1 MASVGKDLSSE
12 TEARGSRYL
21 VIVVL
26 CSLIIVITSIKHVWS
41 VFIPYV
47 EAEFMV
53 TRSVSVLPFSLLNA
67 ANVFGFLSTNYLK
80 EVLGLRKLLAIT
92 AALMSLGLILSA
104 TSPNVGVLIV
114 SFAFM
119 YGLGHSFGYVL
130 AVSLGVKW
138 FQGRKAG
145 VATGIIVSAYSLGV
159 LTLSPITTYLI
170 QYFRNWRVP
179 LLIYGAVAFAV
190 MATSVAV
197 LREPS
202 QQKVVITPPRLG
214 LAEVIMSK
222 KFTLIATA
230 LFLTTLFDG
239 LIVGNLVP
247 LVEEM
252 TGVGPMTASLV
263 MSIYSA
269 TAIVSRV
276 VIGAVSEYS
285 STLRTLA
292 AVYALATTNALFF
305 SLYRNLPLIILGTS
319 ISAILFSANITL
331 TPLIASHIWG
341 TENLEAAYGP
351 LLTAMVCGVLVGPI
365 IGGLSKDLTGSY
377 YPGITLA
384 AVALLLGTLV
394 LAYAIKY
401 LRNITTRNP

>member
-1 MASVGKDLSSE
+1 MASDGESLRSE
-12 TEARGSRYL
+12 VAAGGGRYL

-26 CSLIIVITSIKHVWS
+26 CSLIIVITSIKHLWS
-41 VFIPYV
+41 IFIPYV
-47 EAEFMV
+47 EAEFMI
-53 TRSVSVLPFSLLNA
+53 TRSVSVLPFSLLNV
-67 ANVFGFLSTNYLK
+67 ANILGFLSTNYLK
-80 EVLGLRKLLAIT
+80 DVLGLRKLLAVT
-92 AALMSLGLILSA
+92 TALMTLGLVLA
-104 TSPNVGVLIV
+104 AVSPNVGVLIA

-138 FQGRKAG
+138 FQGRRAG
-145 VATGIIVSAYSLGV
+145 VATGIIVSAYSLGI
-159 LTLSPITTYLI
+159 LTLSPLTTYLI
-170 QYFRNWRVP
+170 QYFRSWRAP
-179 LLIYGAVAFAV
+179 LLIYSAAAFAV
-190 MATSVAV
+190 MAASVAV

-202 QQKVVITPPRLG
+202 QQRVVAAPPRLG
-214 LAEVIMSK
+214 LAEVIKSK

-247 LVEEM
+247 LVEEV
-252 TGVGPMTASLV
+252 TGVDPMTASLV

-269 TAIVSRV
+269 IAIISRV
-276 VIGAVSEYS
+276 AVGAVSEYS
-285 STLRTLA
+285 GILRTLA
-292 AVYALATTNALFF
+292 AVYALATANAILF
-305 SLYRNLPLIILGTS
+305 SSYRNLPLIILGTS
-319 ISAILFSANITL
+319 ISALLFSANITL

-341 TENLEAAYGP
+341 SENLEAAYGP

-394 LAYAIKY
+394 LACAIKY
-401 LRNITTRNP
+401 LRNITTHNS